1 MLPRAARGVWP
12 GAQRRRR
19 TLRPPPG
26 APLGA
31 AEPRLG
37 GKRDPSR
44 RPGAPGQAGLRRDLT
59 AVSAWLW
66 PGPGPDRGTEPR
78 FTHGSPR
85 GRRPRPRTAEPRSPV
100 KGVRPQHAE
109 ASTEISKSH
118 TYSPNH
124 TQSTQSVDIRTM
136 DIYATAVHTHQAHIR
151 DCTLQTDIN
160 LLAHTQQLGISAP
173 ALTKR

>member
-1 MLPRAARGVWP
+1 MVLRAPSGRGVWP

-44 RPGAPGQAGLRRDLT
+44 RRPGEPGQAGLRDLT

-66 PGPGPDRGTEPR
+66 PGPGPDRGAEPR

-85 GRRPRPRTAEPRSPV
+85 GRRPRSSNRRAQSKVCAHSTQRQAPPRSTNPT
-100 KGVRPQHAE
+100 HT
-109 ASTEISKSH
+109 ASSH
-118 TYSPNH
+118 TQ
-124 TQSTQSVDIRTM
+124 TTQSVDIRTM

-160 LLAHTQQLGISAP
+160 LLAHTQQLGDFRASP
-173 ALTKR
+173 N